1 MDRVADGGQRVPKLV
16 AHHRHELIFAV
27 IRLFGGLER
36 VPQLPSGRRELGEGP
51 DDPLILPVELP
62 FIGMAHDPHRSHRPA
77 VNPKRNEQGLDKA
90 RLRPQGRKVTIRQV
104 HQLGDILIDA
114 HAATAGRTG
123 HRTVPVRSEHPG
135 HRFPS
140 KHVSF
145 EEADTG
151 RIGSSAVSTS
161 FWSMLRGFSVISRAS
176 TASARSRPSESGSRG
191 GVSRARSEYRLPR
204 GWPWVRPIHPYVLPV
219 HERGRP
225 SFLYLAPQRRAAS
238 RPGQPSSL
246 PYTLDTPFTCVE
258 SVPNWTRACARHEE
272 RTSPRAAYPCR
283 RTLRREL

>member
-1 MDRVADGGQRVPKLV
+1 M
-16 AHHRHELIFAV
+16 
-27 IRLFGGLER
+27 
-36 VPQLPSGRRELGEGP
+36 
-51 DDPLILPVELP
+51 
-62 FIGMAHDPHRSHRPA
+62 
-77 VNPKRNEQGLDKA
+77 
-90 RLRPQGRKVTIRQV
+90 TIRQV

-114 HAATAGRTG
+114 HAARAGRTG

-140 KHVSF
+140 KHVPF

-191 GVSRARSEYRLPR
+191 GRVESSERISTSARVAVGPADSSVCLTGSRAGPA
-204 GWPWVRPIHPYVLPV
+204 VI
-219 HERGRP
+219 
-225 SFLYLAPQRRAAS
+225 LYLAPQRRAAS
-238 RPGQPSSL
+238 RAGQPSSL

>member
-1 MDRVADGGQRVPKLV
+1 MGHPRQVQRLPSDDLHRRRVPRRVHLLEDMDRVADGGQRVPKLV

-62 FIGMAHDPHRSHRPA
+62 LIGMAHDPHRSHWPA

-90 RLRPQGRKVTIRQV
+90 RLRQQGRKVTIRQV

-114 HAATAGRTG
+114 HAARAGRTG
-123 HRTVPVRSEHPG
+123 HRTVPVRSEQPG

-140 KHVSF
+140 KHIPF

-191 GVSRARSEYRLPR
+191 GTCRELGANIDFREGGRGSGRFIRMSYRFTS
-204 GWPWVRPIHPYVLPV
+204 GA
-219 HERGRP
+219 GRH
-225 SFLYLAPQRRAAS
+225 
-238 RPGQPSSL
+238 SS
-246 PYTLDTPFTCVE
+246 
-258 SVPNWTRACARHEE
+258 
-272 RTSPRAAYPCR
+272 TSPRSGAPPVDQVSLPRSHTPSIRPSRA
-283 RTLRREL
+283 

>member
-1 MDRVADGGQRVPKLV
+1 VGHPGEVQRLPSDDLHRRRVPRRVHLLEDMDRVADGGQRVPKLV

-36 VPQLPSGRRELGEGP
+36 VPQLPSGRRELGERP

-62 FIGMAHDPHRSHRPA
+62 LIGMAHDPHRSHRPA
-77 VNPKRNEQGLDKA
+77 VNPKRNEQDLDEA

-114 HAATAGRTG
+114 HAARAGRTG

-140 KHVSF
+140 KHVPF

-176 TASARSRPSESGSRG
+176 TASARSRPSESGNRG
-191 GVSRARSEYRLPR
+191 GRVESSERISTSARVAVGPADSSVCLTGSRAGPAVIPLPR
-204 GWPWVRPIHPYVLPV
+204 PAAARRQSTRSAFLAPIHPRYALHV
-219 HERGRP
+219 
-225 SFLYLAPQRRAAS
+225 RRIC
-238 RPGQPSSL
+238 P
-246 PYTLDTPFTCVE
+246 
-258 SVPNWTRACARHEE
+258 
-272 RTSPRAAYPCR
+272 
-283 RTLRREL
+283 